1 MGGFAQP
8 WGMGRG
14 GEERR
19 GVGGRGIPKESLKTA
34 QPCRLQQQDQH
45 SLNLI
50 PTLLQMHGMCVSV
63 KKKKVYGG
71 GTSESARKKERAR
84 ARASSEVALSLSGWN
99 GGETH

>member
-71 GTSESARKKERAR
+71 GDE
-84 ARASSEVALSLSGWN
+84 
-99 GGETH
+99 

>member
-1 MGGFAQP
+1 MRNPGGWA
-8 WGMGRG
+8 GG

-34 QPCRLQQQDQH
+34 QPCHLQQQDQH

-50 PTLLQMHGMCVSV
+50 PILLQMHGIKMRECG
-63 KKKKVYGG
+63 KKGGG
-71 GTSESARKKERAR
+71 GTSESARKKEPER

-99 GGETH
+99 GGGGGTH